1 MDGFGERE
9 KLIEVHEISI
19 IVSKIGVS
27 KMQMTATDLAY
38 LKGESSACKGDSSEI
53 ALQRAAENNYLVPN
67 GLRDAFVAGFLSV
80 IEEGTWKSPAA
91 QQVEI
96 VNNESGN

>member
-1 MDGFGERE
+1 MSQATERDE
-9 KLIEVHEISI
+9 DEASTVRRLTNVEV
-19 IVSKIGVS
+19 V
-27 KMQMTATDLAY
+27 TD
-38 LKGESSACKGDSSEI
+38 I
-53 ALQRAAENNYLVPN
+53 
-67 GLRDAFVAGFLSV
+67 V